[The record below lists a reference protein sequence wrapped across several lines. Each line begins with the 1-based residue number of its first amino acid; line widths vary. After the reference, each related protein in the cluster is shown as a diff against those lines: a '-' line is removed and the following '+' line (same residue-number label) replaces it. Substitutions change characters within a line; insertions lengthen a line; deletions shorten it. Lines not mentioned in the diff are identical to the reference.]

1 MIRVVYACDDSYIR
15 QTLISMASVWNANV
29 ESEIYL
35 ITDELSQDAEAMIC
49 HILQKYKKNIIRIS
63 LKSVLSGL
71 RLDEK
76 DRHPNTIYAKL
87 FLAEWLDADRVLYLD
102 SDIVAS
108 GSLQALF
115 ERDMTKELA
124 AGVLMP
130 YGTKVKRCMG
140 IRSGEPYICD
150 GAVLLNLKL
159 WRELR
164 KSEECKRHICEHGGK
179 PPMLS
184 EGTLNNVC
192 QGAIGVLEPAYNL
205 MPSMLLYSL
214 PQMRK
219 LFRSDCYYQDE
230 QELADAVQN
239 PILIH
244 YMNELY
250 NRPWLEPCGH
260 PLRDVYLKLEEE
272 LFGECRTERK
282 ELPLHTRMTV
292 WMRKHLPFSLFAVMY
307 HLKNGI

>member
-1 MIRVVYACDDSYIR
+1 MIRIVYACDDKYVR
-15 QTLISMASVWNANV
+15 QTLISMVSVWNTNA
-29 ESEIYL
+29 EAEIYL
-35 ITDELSQDAEAMIC
+35 ITDELSQEAESLIS
-49 HILQKYKKNIIRIS
+49 HILQKYEKNIIRIS
-63 LKSVLSGL
+63 LKSLL
-71 RLDEK
+71 PEAKLDEN

-102 SDIVAS
+102 SDIVAV
-108 GSLQALF
+108 GALQALF
-115 ERDMTKELA
+115 ERDMTNELA

-130 YGTKVKRCMG
+130 YGTKVKRRIR

-150 GAVLLNLKL
+150 GVVLLNLKL
-159 WRELR
+159 WRTLG
-164 KSEECKRHICEHGGK
+164 KSEECKRYICEHGGK

-184 EGTLNNVC
+184 EGTLNDVC

-214 PQMRK
+214 PQIRK
-219 LFRSDCYYQDE
+219 LFRADCYYQNE
-230 QELADAVQN
+230 QELAEAVQN

-272 LFGECRTERK
+272 VFGERRTERK
-282 ELPLHTRMTV
+282 ELPIHTRMTV

-307 HLKNGI
+307 HIKNGI